1 MAAPHEPT
9 KTAVTPSIA
18 GQGAGHRGVE
28 RRVATVAA
36 RRPLHRE
43 SSVLPAL
50 LTLKQAAD
58 YLAVSYWT
66 VRSWADAGRLR
77 VVRLPGDGRLLR
89 VERVELERLIAA
101 SRES

>member
-43 SSVLPAL
+43 SSVPPAL
-50 LTLKQAAD
+50 LTLRQAAD
-58 YLAVSYWT
+58 YLGVSYWT
-66 VRSWADAGRLR
+66 VRAWVDAGKLA
-77 VVRLPGDGRLLR
+77 VVRLPGDGRLVR
-89 VERVELERLIAA
+89 VERTELDRLIAA
-101 SRES
+101 CRES